1 MSNSAALF
9 SLTFTKFS
17 VLASLC
23 SADPDSGLSAED
35 TTVKSVPVF
44 PVICGLVGFWRD
56 FFLINSSMLQ
66 RVI

>member
-1 MSNSAALF
+1 MVSF
-9 SLTFTKFS
+9 
-17 VLASLC
+17 C

-35 TTVKSVPVF
+35 TRMVKSVPVF
-44 PVICGLVGFWRD
+44 PVICGLVGFWGG